1 MLPSGPWHVLSP
13 WPGPVSPSVGPSL
26 SLQGSSGRSF
36 PLPIRSNG
44 SFTHATGVSSACLP
58 SFVLSTRKSAY
69 KGPCLPGVCPKGLAS
84 QRLIIT
90 VNKQNTEQ
98 GRQ

>member
-44 SFTHATGVSSACLP
+44 SFTHATGVSSAACPALFEALGSQHTKAP
-58 SFVLSTRKSAY
+58 DFLESAPR
-69 KGPCLPGVCPKGLAS
+69 GWQARG
-84 QRLIIT
+84 
-90 VNKQNTEQ
+90 
-98 GRQ
+98 